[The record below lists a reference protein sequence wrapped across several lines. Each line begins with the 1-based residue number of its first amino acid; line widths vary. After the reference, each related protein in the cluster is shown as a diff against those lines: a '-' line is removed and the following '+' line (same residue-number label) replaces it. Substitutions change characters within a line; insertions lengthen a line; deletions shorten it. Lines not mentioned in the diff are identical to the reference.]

1 MHHCG
6 VEENICPEASLRT
19 DCREG
24 SGPAHGNSFSATLSC
39 NTHSYLRCP
48 ERERKE
54 NRACEIWKSAPKK
67 FLFLGCDF
75 RNVEFA
81 HICHLPT
88 ILTCPLSD
96 CFVSWSLTLIIQ
108 EIEMIIFPETRGWVM
123 LRLEMRLECGS
134 TFTHHSLSGEP
145 CWEPQRRV
153 VPGSQHLCSR
163 SRELGSFLQNRNSL
177 SLTN

>member
-39 NTHSYLRCP
+39 NTHSFLRCP

-134 TFTHHSLSGEP
+134 NIYPSFTLWGALLRASAKGCPGQSAFVQPEQGARILSAK
-145 CWEPQRRV
+145 
-153 VPGSQHLCSR
+153 
-163 SRELGSFLQNRNSL
+163 
-177 SLTN
+177 